1 MPATPTAKSSSPAA
15 ARAAAAGI
23 GLLRSI
29 WRGSPS
35 IAARAAEARLR
46 ASVDAADGWSPISL
60 SFLPATPS
68 AEARAISTFSSSRA
82 AISASSIACRSI
94 PSVFIRIKPSFG
106 APS

>member
-1 MPATPTAKSSSPAA
+1 MPVTPTAMSSSPAT

-23 GLLRSI
+23 GSLRCI

-35 IAARAAEARLR
+35 IAARAAEARPR
-46 ASVDAADGWSPISL
+46 ASVDAADGWSPTSP

-68 AEARAISTFSSSRA
+68 AEARAISTFSSSQA
-82 AISASSIACRSI
+82 AIPASSIACRSI